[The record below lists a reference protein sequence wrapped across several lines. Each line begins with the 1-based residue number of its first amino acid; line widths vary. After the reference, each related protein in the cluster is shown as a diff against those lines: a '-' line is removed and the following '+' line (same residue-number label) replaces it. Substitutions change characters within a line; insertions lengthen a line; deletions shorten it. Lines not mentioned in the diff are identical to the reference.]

1 MAAMLNLLRTLAR
14 RSTSL
19 ARLFADRRGNVAILT
34 AVIMVP
40 TIFAIGLGLD
50 FTLSRQRQD
59 QINGIA
65 DAAALAAVTP
75 NMISQTDANAIAAA
89 KAMFNSQIALVPNVN
104 YSPSNI
110 SITATDTPSGSTII
124 RTVLVSYTATSNNV
138 FGGLIGSNTFP
149 ISGSSTATSS
159 VSPQINFYMLL
170 DDSPSMA
177 LPTTSAGI
185 LQMEAVTP
193 TQDPQGCAFACHESN
208 PAADNLQNPKN
219 VLCSDGTR
227 SFPTGGEDNYALAGC
242 LGITLRITNVNAAT
256 QTMLGTSAPQAAAN
270 NKTTYQAAIFTMD
283 TAVHQ
288 LTGSSGSPS
297 TAVVS
302 LASALSAAPNILP
315 QEVCNNNFLVCGQN
329 NNDQDSSLD
338 GALSTVSSYMPAP
351 GNGTTNKGD
360 TPQEILFIVSDGLND
375 YDSNGTRY
383 YGPISNAT
391 CTAIKN
397 RGIRI
402 AFLYLTYYPVTSD
415 SWYMTY
421 VSPVQPSLA
430 TGAQSC
436 ASPGLYFQV
445 STDGDITS
453 AMTTLFQKAVAT
465 ARLSQ

>member
-1 MAAMLNLLRTLAR
+1 MMKPLRALAR
-14 RSTSL
+14 GSTVL
-19 ARLFADRRGNVAILT
+19 RRLLGNRRGNVAILT
-34 AVIMVP
+34 AVIMLP

-75 NMISQTDANAIAAA
+75 NMLSQSDANAKAAA
-89 KAMFNSQIALVPNVN
+89 TNMFDSQIALVPNVN
-104 YSPSNI
+104 YSLGGI
-110 SITATDTPSGSTII
+110 SITAVTSKTTLV
-124 RTVLVSYTATSNNV
+124 RTVVVSYSAASNNV
-138 FGGLIGSNTFP
+138 FGALLGSNTFP
-149 ISGSSTATSS
+149 ISGSSTAMSS

-185 LQMEAVTP
+185 LQMEAATP
-193 TQDPQGCAFACHESN
+193 KQTGSNVAGLSTPVGCAFACHQSN
-208 PAADNLQNPKN
+208 PSADALGNP
-219 VLCSDGTR
+219 
-227 SFPTGGEDNYALAGC
+227 GGEDNYALANN
-242 LGITLRITNVNAAT
+242 LGITLRIGNVNAAT
-256 QTMLGTSAPQAAAN
+256 QTMLGTSAPQAATN

-288 LTGSSGSPS
+288 LTGSSGNPS

-302 LASALSAAPNILP
+302 LASALAAAPNILP

-329 NNDQDSSLD
+329 NDDEDSSLD
-338 GALSTVSSYMPAP
+338 GALSTVNGYMPTP
-351 GNGTTNKGD
+351 GNGTTDKGD

-375 YDSNGTRY
+375 YLSSGSRY
-383 YGPISNAT
+383 YGPLNNAT

-421 VSPVQPSLA
+421 VNPIQPNLA
-430 TGAQSC
+430 TGAESC